1 MRFVCSEEPLKI
13 QRITDTVVVTATTRA
28 KTSQA
33 VNLKEP
39 STQVAEQTTDQ
50 STRREN

>member
-1 MRFVCSEEPLKI
+1 MRFVCSEGPLKT

-33 VNLKEP
+33 VNLREP
-39 STQVAEQTTDQ
+39 LTQVAEQTTE
-50 STRREN
+50 STRRGD